1 MRAVELHYQLWF
13 GRTCDVTVYQYSASA
28 VAAAPRPSRQKLVN
42 LKPSETLLQK
52 IARSSRHGTPT
63 RSSTSH
69 ATNVSFSLSV
79 SESVN
84 LNVSG
89 FYGCTSDY
97 KYFHPRPCRECP
109 RVEDS
114 AFSDGCARKHA
125 SVHHLR
131 APAPADNRALLA
143 ATM

>member
-63 RSSTSH
+63 RSSTSL
-69 ATNVSFSLSV
+69 ATNVSFSCSV
-79 SESVN
+79 SSCSVSKSVN
-84 LNVSG
+84 LNSRG
-89 FYGCTSDY
+89 F
-97 KYFHPRPCRECP
+97 
-109 RVEDS
+109 
-114 AFSDGCARKHA
+114 
-125 SVHHLR
+125 
-131 APAPADNRALLA
+131 A
-143 ATM
+143 ATPMITRTLIHGLVVSA